1 MTSLRTPRPISI
13 QARGRKSKKTRRAT
27 LPCIAAL
34 LFLLYTGT
42 SLAAEAP
49 AALESAAWHADPSTV
64 PLPHGATLPEH
75 AIPDSAMHARLD
87 PALFTAERLSVPLT
101 DSRLFHAVRHQSR
114 DNPKGGRSITGD
126 FAGLPGSFFALTE
139 QAGQVTGFL
148 QTASELWEVKP
159 VSTGEV
165 LIYRVD
171 PAQIPPEAAPL
182 QAAEENGTTPSP
194 EPAAPTARDVLTTS
208 QVSST
213 STVSAALDL
222 PYQHDLLVV
231 YTPRA
236 AANAGGQASIEGAIS
251 NAVAA
256 ANAGYSQS
264 GIAISLNLVGMAETP
279 YAETGDF
286 YTSLARLSGT
296 QDGYMDE
303 IHALRDQL
311 KADIVI
317 LASEDSSYCGLAYMM
332 GAPSTSFA
340 PSAFGVVRPL
350 CFSNHSLAHEIGH
363 IQGND
368 HDRLN
373 GIGGSYPWSFGYR
386 TCDSIAPTNG
396 QSFRSIMSYSCGSVP
411 RINYFSNPLVL
422 LNGAPMGVDYET
434 DPANAA
440 DNARSMNATAASVAG
455 FRTDAPVL
463 YAPVAPAPASVVPGS
478 LTVIQWTNVTN
489 ESGYDV
495 IRETWNSRK
504 NLWSATTTRVAADT
518 TSLTA
523 SLASGTYR
531 YRIRAF
537 NAAGTSN
544 PATAG
549 CATCGSDGSFSVSAS
564 KSRK

>member
-1 MTSLRTPRPISI
+1 MTLLRTPRPIPF
-13 QARGRKSKKTRRAT
+13 QARGRESRKTRRVT

-34 LFLLYTGT
+34 LLLCTGT
-42 SLAAEAP
+42 SLAAGMP
-49 AALESAAWHADPSTV
+49 AAAESAAWHADSSTAQ
-64 PLPHGATLPEH
+64 LPHGTTLPEH
-75 AIPDSAMHARLD
+75 AIPESAMRARLD

-101 DSRLFHAVRHQSR
+101 ESRLFHAIRRQSR
-114 DNPKGGRSITGD
+114 DNAQGGKSVTGD

-139 QAGQVTGFL
+139 HAGQVTGFL
-148 QTASELWEVKP
+148 QTSSELWEVKP
-159 VSTGEV
+159 VGAGEV

-182 QAAEENGTTPSP
+182 QVAGENGTIQSP
-194 EPAAPTARDVLTTS
+194 EAAAPKAPDALDS
-208 QVSST
+208 SLVSTT
-213 STVSAALDL
+213 STVSAGLDV

-236 AANAGGQASIEGAIS
+236 AANAGGQASIQGAIS

-264 GIAISLNLVGMAETP
+264 GIALSLNLVGMAETP
-279 YAETGDF
+279 YAENGDF

-303 IHALRDQL
+303 IHALRDRL

-317 LASEDSSYCGLAYMM
+317 LASEDSSWCGLAYMM
-332 GAPSTSFA
+332 GAPSTGFA

-373 GIGGSYPWSFGYR
+373 GIGGSFPWSFGYR
-386 TCDSIAPTNG
+386 TCDGTAPTNG

-411 RINYFSNPLVL
+411 RINYFSNPRVL
-422 LNGAPMGVDYET
+422 FNGAAMGIDYET

-440 DNARSMNATAASVAG
+440 DNARSMTATAAAVAG

-463 YAPVAPAPASVVPGS
+463 YAPVAPAPASVAPGS
-478 LTVIQWTNVTN
+478 LAVIQWTNVAN
-489 ESGYDV
+489 ETGYDV

-531 YRIRAF
+531 YRVRAF
-537 NAAGTSN
+537 NAVGTSN
-544 PATAG
+544 PASAL
-549 CATCGSDGSFSVSAS
+549 CATCGSDGSFSVAGS
-564 KSRK
+564 KSRR